1 MLNTWIVSL
10 GRRRREGMENKRAFG
25 DKISAYVS
33 LATLDDIEGRCEF
46 FYRFLEH
53 GI

>member
-1 MLNTWIVSL
+1 
-10 GRRRREGMENKRAFG
+10 MENKDAFG
-25 DKISAYVS
+25 DKTSVYVS
-33 LATLDDIEGRCEF
+33 LATLDDIEGRREF